1 MPFDVFTGVVDEAS
15 TYGARSFSLHLFG
28 EPLLYPRVHDAVSYI
43 KQHNQRHVVLLTTNG
58 TRLQDHLDW
67 LITSGVDQVLW
78 SWRPEAKFTPET
90 KEKLRR
96 WGKFRVRFI
105 AEVTPKEA
113 YVEWADW
120 PNVEG
125 RQLHNYGGSINLQD
139 WKSNNGGTITK
150 DSSIRWPCYHLWLAP
165 AVAWNG
171 NILLCCADPK
181 QREVLGTFPKQT
193 VHEIWT
199 GDKLK
204 SIRESHLKG
213 QYGGICGGCDVWRQ
227 YPNIFF
233 GHEFPV
239 KTSSDFSESLR

>member
-113 YVEWADW
+113 YAEWDDW

-125 RQLHNYGGSINLQD
+125 RHIHSYGGEIDVSKWNVQNKKKL
-139 WKSNNGGTITK
+139 
-150 DSSIRWPCYHLWLAP
+150 RWSCYHPFFAP

-171 NILLCCADPK
+171 DILLCCADPHRK
-181 QREVLGTFPKQT
+181 SAIGTFPQMS
-193 VHEIWT
+193 VAEAWQS
-199 GDKLK
+199 
-204 SIRESHLKG
+204 SILQRIRKEHLDG
-213 QYGGICGGCDVWRQ
+213 RYTGICENCDIWKQV
-227 YPNIFF
+227 PNIFF
-233 GHEFPV
+233 GHEYQD
-239 KTSSDFSESLR
+239 KTV